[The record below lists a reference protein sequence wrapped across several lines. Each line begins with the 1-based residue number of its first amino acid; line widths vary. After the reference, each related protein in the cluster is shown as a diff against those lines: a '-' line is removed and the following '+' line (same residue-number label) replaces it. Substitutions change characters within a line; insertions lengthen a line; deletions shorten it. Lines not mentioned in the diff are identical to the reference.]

1 MLDDPIVQE
10 VLIDITDD
18 GESSFSIIKCILN
31 GTTSDLDIAEET
43 NIKLNTVRKI
53 LYRLNEAGI
62 ATYKR
67 IKDPESSGEI
77 YIWKYDEER
86 VLSIITKK
94 YEKFSEDIQ
103 KSIDYEEENMF
114 FICKKNG
121 HRYKFETASENNFK
135 CPQCGESLEHQDNSF
150 IIAEL
155 LKEKD
160 VYVSIGKLK
169 GK

>member
-1 MLDDPIVQE
+1 MVQE

-18 GESSFSIIKCILN
+18 GESSFTIIQCILN
-31 GTTSDLDIAEET
+31 GTTSDIEIAEET
-43 NIKLNTVRKI
+43 EIKLNTVRKI

-67 IKDPESSGEI
+67 SKNPESSGEV
-77 YIWKYDEER
+77 YSWKFDKER
-86 VLSIITKK
+86 VDDIITKK
-94 YEKFSEDIQ
+94 YEKYSDEIQ
-103 KSIDYEEENMF
+103 KSIEYEEENMF
-114 FICKKNG
+114 FICKDNK
-121 HRYKFETASENNFK
+121 HRYKFDKASEYNFK
-135 CPQCGESLEHQDNSF
+135 CPKCGNPLEHQDNSI

-160 VYVSIGKLK
+160 VYSSMGKLK